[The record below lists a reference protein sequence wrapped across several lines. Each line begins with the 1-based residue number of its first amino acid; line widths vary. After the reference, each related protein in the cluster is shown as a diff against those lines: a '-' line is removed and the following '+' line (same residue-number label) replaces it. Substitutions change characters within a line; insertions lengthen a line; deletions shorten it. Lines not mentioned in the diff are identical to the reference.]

1 MSYLL
6 IASAVSALLYGA
18 FFSTSVPGPSRV
30 ALKTAATALL
40 TLWADSAGAPLPI
53 VIALA
58 FSTLGDGLL
67 GASEEK
73 FLLPGMAAFFVAHA
87 AYIPLF
93 WDHAAE
99 TRGLFVLA
107 AQILI
112 TIGGAVFLRSMMPW
126 VDKAM
131 RLPVLAYAIII
142 LIMANGA
149 LRLTPELWLA
159 TTGALAFVASDLIL
173 TLELF
178 RLKSDAPVKRLTA
191 RAIWFLYYG
200 GQAAIAWAFIHT
212 GF

>member
-6 IASAVSALLYGA
+6 FASAVSAALYGV
-18 FFSTSVPGPSRV
+18 FFSNSNPGLLRV
-30 ALKTAATALL
+30 GLKTAATALL
-40 TLWADSAGAPLPI
+40 TLWAYNAGAPLPI

-58 FSTLGDGLL
+58 FSTLGDAFL

-93 WDHAAE
+93 WEHAAE
-99 TRGLFVLA
+99 TRVLPILA
-107 AQILI
+107 IQILI
-112 TIGGAVFLRSMMPW
+112 TIGGAFFLRSMMPW
-126 VDKAM
+126 IDKTM

-142 LIMANGA
+142 LLMANGA
-149 LRLTPELWLA
+149 LRLTPSLWLA
-159 TTGALAFVASDLIL
+159 TVGALAFVASDVIL
-173 TLELF
+173 SAELF

-200 GQAAIAWAFIHT
+200 GQAAIAWAFIHASA
-212 GF
+212 